1 MSVMTG
7 AKRKQEGVRSIVIH
21 PEIYIFESVDLSAWE
36 RRQHLH
42 YVMRVFVGDSGG
54 MGLC

>member
-1 MSVMTG
+1 MTG